1 MASSGVSTFYAVL
14 FYAATAIFLGGLAWK
29 IRQYWRTPSPL
40 KIAVTPAP
48 VSAPGAA
55 LRVAREVVLFES
67 LFFSSRWLWIM
78 AALFHAGLA
87 LALLRHLR
95 YFQDPVWELVAL
107 AQPFGIYGGLAMLGG
122 LLMLLGRRLVIDRV
136 RFVTAPSD
144 LLMLLLLIGIGIS
157 GFGMSAM
164 ARVDVVM
171 VKAFFRGLLVL
182 QIRPLPID
190 PPLLLHL
197 AAVAALMIL
206 FPFSKLLHLP
216 GIFFSPTRHQ
226 ADNPRE
232 ARHLAPWAA
241 KLEEKS

>member
-1 MASSGVSTFYAVL
+1 MAISGVSAFYAAL
-14 FYAATAIFLGGLAWK
+14 FYAATAIFLAGLAWK
-29 IRQYWRTPSPL
+29 IGQYWRTPSPL

-48 VSAPGAA
+48 VTATGAA
-55 LRVAREVVLFES
+55 LRVAREAILFES
-67 LFFSSRWLWIM
+67 LFFSNRWLWIM

-95 YFQDPVWELVAL
+95 YFQDPVWEIVAL
-107 AQPFGIYGGLAMLGG
+107 AQPLGIYGGLAMLAG
-122 LLMLLGRRLVIDRV
+122 LLMLLGRRMVIDRV

-144 LLMLLLLIGIGIS
+144 LLMLLLLIGIGLS
-157 GFGMSAM
+157 GFGMSM
-164 ARVDVVM
+164 VRIDVVM
-171 VKAFFRGLLVL
+171 VKAFFLGLLVF

-206 FPFSKLLHLP
+206 FPFSKLLHAP

-241 KLEEKS
+241 ELEEKG

>member
-1 MASSGVSTFYAVL
+1 MASSGVSAFYAVL

-29 IRQYWRTPSPL
+29 IGQYWRTPSPL

-48 VSAPGAA
+48 VSAAGAA

-87 LALLRHLR
+87 LALVRHLR

>member
-1 MASSGVSTFYAVL
+1 MASSGVSAFYAVL

-144 LLMLLLLIGIGIS
+144 LLMLLLLIGIGLS